1 MKRADIDTL
10 LVDSMI
16 STTQHATIVDRYWLD
31 GTESIAGSKLGGIF
45 AMIGAALC
53 VAGIA
58 LVISSNWALIPRLV
72 KVASAILLLLAF
84 HGGGVLCTGRNYAR
98 VGAALHV
105 AGSVMFLLSIALIGQ
120 VYNLSSRPPNAIL
133 LWSIGICLLPWV
145 LKSRAQFFLLLIAL
159 VTWLVLESDA
169 RDSWLYIRMN
179 HDYVPVMSWIGALL
193 LGFSAGIA
201 FMPQRWRGE
210 HFDVSAEVVGAV
222 IVSLGLLSCVLG
234 WYGSGFQRA
243 GGTPLEALH
252 SLPVWLTVVALT
264 WVTARSLSDQ
274 GSPPL
279 GRVAWFAG
287 VAAAIVVPWALVAF
301 PALTSV
307 SDGWKKNG
315 PFIWL
320 ASATLF
326 CFALVLIQRGIAR
339 SSRAL
344 INAGIGFV
352 AANIIAVYF
361 RLFSNMMNTGIT
373 FVATGALLVLLA
385 WQMERWRRRLSL
397 RVDAQTAGARH
408 ES

>member
-1 MKRADIDTL
+1 MKLADIDSL
-10 LVDSMI
+10 LADSMI
-16 STTQHATIVDRYWLD
+16 SEPQHAAIVDRYSLD
-31 GTESIAGSKLGGIF
+31 ATDSTAGSKLGGIF
-45 AMIGAALC
+45 AVIGAALC

-84 HGGGVLCTGRNYAR
+84 HGGGVLCTARNYAR

-133 LWSIGICLLPWV
+133 LWLIGICLLPWA
-145 LKSRAQFFLLLIAL
+145 LKSRAQFLLLLVAL
-159 VTWLVLESDA
+159 VTWLALEADA
-169 RDSWLYIRMN
+169 RDSWLYSRLAQG
-179 HDYVPVMSWIGALL
+179 DVPTMSWIGALL
-193 LGFSAGIA
+193 LALSASIA

-210 HFDVSAEVVGAV
+210 RFDVSAETVGAV
-222 IVSLGLLSCVLG
+222 IVSLGLLACVLG
-234 WYGSGFQRA
+234 WYGVRSHRA
-243 GGTPLEALH
+243 GGAPFDGLH
-252 SLPVWLTVVALT
+252 ILPVWLTAVAL
-264 WVTARSLSDQ
+264 VCVIARSLSDRD
-274 GSPPL
+274 SPPL
-279 GRVAWFAG
+279 GRMAWAAG
-287 VAAAIVVPWALVAF
+287 VAAAILVPWALAAF
-301 PALTSV
+301 PALTSA

-320 ASATLF
+320 VSAALF

-361 RLFSNMMNTGIT
+361 RLFGSMMNTGIT

-397 RVDAQTAGARH
+397 RVGTQTVGAHH
-408 ES
+408 EQ